1 MKGKAR
7 GESDEMHGKGSL
19 REESNAPL
27 KERKVR
33 RSEEAKKCND
43 ITFNKRNVRF

>member
-1 MKGKAR
+1 
-7 GESDEMHGKGSL
+7 MHGKGSL

-33 RSEEAKKCND
+33 RSEKEAKKCND
-43 ITFNKRNVRF
+43 ITFSKSNVKF